1 MAMKINFKNFI
12 NKIKPGEPG
21 FVYAL
26 ASLVFVVG
34 LSLIIFFGYQYF
46 SHKNF
51 GTAIIN
57 LDNQTTTST
66 PANCNYRRILD
77 GVCVAMQTDINP
89 KLVAVMIE
97 NHSEARPQSGLV
109 DASIVYEA
117 PVEANYTRFLAIYP
131 ADMIVKK
138 IGPVR
143 SARPYYLDWLGEY
156 GTPMY
161 MHVGGSPEALD
172 IIKARNIF
180 DLNEFYR
187 GWYYWRSEDRSAP
200 HNAYTSNE
208 LWGKAVGVYGEENY
222 LNDIYG
228 GWKFGTTIE
237 QQNNRTTQDLVE
249 EITVSFLPPVYE
261 AVWKYSSTTNQ
272 YERYQMNKPH
282 VDQDG
287 RQIVADNVI
296 VQKVQAKVLDEIGRQ
311 EITTVGKGDLLVF
324 KNGEVITG
332 YWQKNSSSSRTK
344 FFDNNGEEIKLNSG
358 KIWVEVVSQMNSLSF
373 RTNDSE

>member
-1 MAMKINFKNFI
+1 MKNSFKNLLR
-12 NKIKPGEPG
+12 KIKPGEPG

-26 ASLVFVVG
+26 AGLVFVVG

-57 LDNQTTTST
+57 LDNQTTSST

-131 ADMIVKK
+131 ADTTVNK

-161 MHVGGSPEALD
+161 MHVGGSPNALE
-172 IIKARNIF
+172 IIKTRNIF

-200 HNAYTSNE
+200 HNTYTSSE
-208 LWGKAVGVYGEENY
+208 LWNKA
-222 LNDIYG
+222 LA
-228 GWKFGTTIE
+228 T
-237 QQNNRTTQDLVE
+237 
-249 EITVSFLPPVYE
+249 
-261 AVWKYSSTTNQ
+261 YSDSYT
-272 YERYQMNKPH
+272 
-282 VDQDG
+282 
-287 RQIVADNVI
+287 
-296 VQKVQAKVLDEIGRQ
+296 
-311 EITTVGKGDLLVF
+311 
-324 KNGEVITG
+324 
-332 YWQKNSSSSRTK
+332 
-344 FFDNNGEEIKLNSG
+344 
-358 KIWVEVVSQMNSLSF
+358 
-373 RTNDSE
+373 DSEYEGWQFTQPLN